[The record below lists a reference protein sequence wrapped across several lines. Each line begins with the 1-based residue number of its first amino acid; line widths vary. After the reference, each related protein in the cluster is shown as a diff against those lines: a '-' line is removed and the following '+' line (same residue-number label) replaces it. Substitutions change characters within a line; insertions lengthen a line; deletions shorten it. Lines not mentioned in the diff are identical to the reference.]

1 MISLASSVRRWLP
14 RVAAVC
20 VFLHGAATFAA
31 PPEISP
37 PFGLQWGENDVHI
50 DELLKG
56 AKATITDKHEVE
68 GREAWTV
75 EGLLQVGLKRAI
87 FYFQQNQLV
96 EVELQYQNDA
106 WDVAKYDEFMR
117 QVRSKVEERYGPG
130 QLIAR
135 SKGPADTIKDT
146 DKKAPDKTAD
156 PDADQS
162 ADKAGDQDADSGS
175 KKAKASPSPSA
186 SPSAT
191 PATTPDETGV
201 TQTVVGYKWEENNTA
216 IELFYFS
223 AEKGDE
229 SFRTVSVHYR
239 ME

>member
-1 MISLASSVRRWLP
+1 MISLVSSVRRWLP
-14 RVAAVC
+14 GVAAVC
-20 VFLHGAATFAA
+20 MFLHGAVSFAA

-37 PFGLQWGENDVHI
+37 PFGLQWGESSVHI
-50 DELLKG
+50 EELLKG
-56 AKATITDKHEVE
+56 AKASITDKHEVE
-68 GREAWTV
+68 GREAWSV

-117 QVRSKVEERYGPG
+117 QVRSKVEEKYGPG

-135 SKGPADTIKDT
+135 SKGPADPIKDAK
-146 DKKAPDKTAD
+146 DAGSAAKKDDDKT
-156 PDADQS
+156 PDDNS
-162 ADKAGDQDADSGS
+162 PD
-175 KKAKASPSPSA
+175 AKASPSPSSSS
-186 SPSAT
+186 SPSPTASAA
-191 PATTPDETGV
+191 PAVPTETGV